1 MSAAAQPILLTDPRP
16 VVPYGSPAMAAD
28 PGAGS
33 VSHVGCSV
41 IWLDMP
47 GYAKADVSRQ
57 IVMRE
62 ALNAVLASALETV
75 PGDERIVLD
84 TETGAA
90 VCFLSGP
97 AVAVR
102 AVSVLLRA
110 TAAEG
115 PSAGP
120 VLRLGLDH
128 GPVALTQPAQG
139 EPALVGD
146 GAVVA
151 ERLSAFATDGQ
162 AIASRAF
169 ALRAAPDIRLQ
180 ERIFRPLGART
191 DAHLRSHELFEL
203 RPDAPGAVDGP
214 ASAPPAETTRG
225 TVWTDHRAASL
236 AVAASVLV
244 LLAVAAARFGG
255 NSTDETGPA
264 AATRQV
270 TAVTPSS
277 PTPAE
282 PPVPVAPPGAG
293 TADAADAQPASP
305 PQTTRTV
312 IREGKRP
319 APANADRKR
328 QSGDAPA
335 PAAAPQEKVQIAL
348 AVSPWGEVLVNG
360 VNIGVSPPLTTVEV
374 PAGRVTVEIRNP
386 GFPSHVETLEAS
398 AGQPLRIKHKF

>member
-47 GYAKADVSRQ
+47 GYARADVSRQ

-62 ALNAVLASALETV
+62 ALNAVLASALGTV

-102 AVSVLLRA
+102 AASALLQA
-110 TAAEG
+110 TAADG

-128 GPVALTQPAQG
+128 GPVALTQPSQG

-151 ERLSAFATDGQ
+151 ERLSAFAADGQ

-203 RPDAPGAVDGP
+203 RLDAPGIPDGP
-214 ASAPPAETTRG
+214 ASAAGGEPARR
-225 TVWTDHRAASL
+225 TVWTDHRAASI

-255 NSTDETGPA
+255 DSRDEKGDSDA
-264 AATRQV
+264 SRQV

-277 PTPAE
+277 PASAE
-282 PPVPVAPPGAG
+282 PPVPVTPPGAG
-293 TADAADAQPASP
+293 APAAADAKPASP
-305 PQTTRTV
+305 SQTVKTA

-328 QSGDAPA
+328 QSDDATAPA
-335 PAAAPQEKVQIAL
+335 TVAQEKVPIAL
-348 AVSPWGEVLVNG
+348 AVSPWGEVIVNG
-360 VNIGVSPPLTTVEV
+360 VNVGVSPPLTSVEV

-398 AGQPLRIKHKF
+398 AGQPLRIKHRF